1 VTGFLTWTESS
12 ALGHFM
18 RESGPWT
25 YALVNLGHLL
35 GVSALFG
42 SILLLDLT
50 LMRAAWTR
58 QRSQASLPS
67 LAHAAAPLA
76 AAGFVVAAATGIGLL
91 SSNATEYQG
100 NPFFT
105 IKFPAIALAV
115 TNAVGIRRS
124 AAWRAIGTRDLTP
137 SETGRLGWLGAAS
150 LACWTVAITAG
161 RLIGYW

>member
-1 VTGFLTWTESS
+1 VTAFLTWIEAT

-25 YALVNLGHLL
+25 YAIVNLAHVL
-35 GVSALFG
+35 GISTLFG
-42 SILLLDLT
+42 SVLLLDLA
-50 LMRAAWTR
+50 LMRAAWTPK
-58 QRSQASLPS
+58 RSQASVPA
-67 LAHAAAPLA
+67 LAGAAAPLA
-76 AAGFVVAAATGIGLL
+76 AAGFVLAAATGVGLL

-100 NPFFT
+100 NLFFT
-105 IKFPAIALAV
+105 IKFPVIALGV

-137 SETGRLGWLGAAS
+137 SETRMLAWLGAAS
-150 LACWTVAITAG
+150 LTCWTAAITAG